1 MVTVP
6 GYTKDWSWRE
16 EDVAEVANKILEFK
30 KVNHLP
36 KWLRDLQL
44 LDNILR
50 IDVNCAPLTIK
61 ITSGSKW
68 A

>member
-36 KWLRDLQL
+36 KFKPQVLCQL
-44 LDNILR
+44 HYKKAR
-50 IDVNCAPLTIK
+50 WYC
-61 ITSGSKW
+61 
-68 A
+68 